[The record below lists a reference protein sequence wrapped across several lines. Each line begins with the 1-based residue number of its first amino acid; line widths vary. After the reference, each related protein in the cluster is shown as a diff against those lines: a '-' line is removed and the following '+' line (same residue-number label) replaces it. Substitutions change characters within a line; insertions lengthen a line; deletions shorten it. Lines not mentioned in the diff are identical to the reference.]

1 MMVAGLYDTVALDGN
16 GYDQDDISIGAGLS
30 SIHLYN
36 IYHYIKM
43 LSRNVPNTGIYEK
56 SEDERKFLPLIFMLP

>member
-1 MMVAGLYDTVALDGN
+1 MTLSFLMAMAMSKM
-16 GYDQDDISIGAGLS
+16 ISSVRAGLS